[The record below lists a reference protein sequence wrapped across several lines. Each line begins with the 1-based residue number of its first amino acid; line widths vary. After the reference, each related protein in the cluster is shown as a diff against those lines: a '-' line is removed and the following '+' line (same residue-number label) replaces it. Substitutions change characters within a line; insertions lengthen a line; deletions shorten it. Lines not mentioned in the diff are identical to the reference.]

1 MPDTAPQI
9 IWHAAGRPAP
19 GGKTGSTYAFEPCE
33 GVCATCA
40 APITEG
46 VPFEP
51 RRGVSG
57 VNNATFYGH
66 AEYARYGTHVC
77 AACAWMYGEPKRH
90 HRGVL
95 AIGNRIAWPLL
106 GTKPD
111 GDRPRWRQMWGDVAR
126 MAKVAPD
133 TPMTGVLTTDVKPRL
148 WPRCKPAT
156 AARPGVYL
164 HSPDHDWSAW
174 VDLDLGRVAACMS
187 ILDYAVSIG
196 ASKRACWSG
205 IGLNTKLIDKHPE
218 AVERIDAALAPHK
231 GSAELLV
238 AVLTA

>member
-1 MPDTAPQI
+1 
-9 IWHAAGRPAP
+9 
-19 GGKTGSTYAFEPCE
+19 
-33 GVCATCA
+33 
-40 APITEG
+40 
-46 VPFEP
+46 
-51 RRGVSG
+51 
-57 VNNATFYGH
+57 
-66 AEYARYGTHVC
+66 
-77 AACAWMYGEPKRH
+77 MYGEPKRH

-95 AIGNRIAWPLL
+95 ALGGRIAWSLL

-148 WPRCKPAT
+148 WPRCRPAT
-156 AARPGVYL
+156 ASRPGVYL

-187 ILDYAVSIG
+187 TLDYAVSIG
-196 ASKRACWSG
+196 ASKLACWSG
-205 IGLNTKLIDKHPE
+205 LGLNTKLIDKHPE
-218 AVERIDAALAPHK
+218 AVERIEAALERHK

-238 AVLTA
+238 AVLTG